1 MIHEEILHATFAD
14 IDKSEED
21 IKNQYIQ
28 PALEKKGWDKKH
40 MRLEYSYTAGRII
53 VQGSMK
59 HRKKGKRCDYI
70 LYVDENYP
78 IAVVEAKNR
87 KHAPGDGIQQAIDY
101 AKDLQLPFAYSS
113 NGEYFVEHDM
123 ATGEERTFG
132 MGEFPRPEELK
143 ERERNGQNLSQDGED
158 LIDIP
163 YYSDSDTW
171 PPRYYQRLA
180 INKTIEAIAKGR
192 KRLLLVMATGT
203 GKTYTAFQIIHRFL
217 KWKPNSRILYLAD
230 RNILIDQTM
239 QKDFRPFKKIMTKV
253 QGKNAEKGKQIYM
266 SLYGQWVDTK
276 KIEEETENPD
286 SVKANKN
293 HKHPYEAFARNYF
306 DMIVVDECHRSS
318 INEDKQWHKI
328 LEYFDQAIQ
337 IGMTATPK
345 SVDGADNLD
354 YFNDEGYPK
363 KPIFEY
369 KLIEGIKDGFLAPYT
384 VTKSFI
390 DKDLDGYVAEPDEV
404 DKDGNTLDKSIF
416 VRTEFGRTI
425 QIEGRQRIVA
435 HRITQMMKKV
445 GRMTKTIVFCPD
457 QEEALLM
464 RQMLIELNQDM
475 MKKNPNYI
483 VRITSDDSVGK
494 RLLDDFVD
502 PYAKYPVI
510 ATTSELLSTGVD
522 CKTCGLIVFD
532 KEVKNPT
539 TFKQMIGRG
548 TRIFEKKNKL
558 SFEILD
564 FRNATS
570 LFEKDFDGETK
581 SYEYHYKDNDNKQ
594 GKEEAAPK
602 GDTPIPT
609 TIRKYHVEG
618 GDSKI
623 VHEVVQYLDEN
634 GRTMRTE
641 KLTDF
646 TRRAI
651 KEKYPTLDAFRGA
664 WRDASKKQDLL
675 NELKEHEVF
684 IDAIREENPSL
695 KDCDAFDIICHVA
708 FDAEP
713 LTRQERI
720 KNVRKRDYLHKYE
733 PLAREV
739 LDKLMDKYGEFGLAD
754 IEDTK
759 ILNLDPFTQ
768 IAKRP
773 RILKQIFKGV
783 DDYEEQV
790 HKLINELYKEG

>member
-1 MIHEEILHATFAD
+1 MLNKELLAATFAD
-14 IDKSEED
+14 RELSEED
-21 IKNQYIQ
+21 IKSRFIQ
-28 PALEKKGWDKKH
+28 PALEDKGWDKQH
-40 MRLEYSYTAGRII
+40 MRLEYAYTAGRVI
-53 VQGSMK
+53 VQGSLK
-59 HRKKGKRCDYI
+59 FRKKGKRCDYI
-70 LYVDENYP
+70 LYTEDNYP
-78 IAVVEAKNR
+78 IAVVEAKDR
-87 KHAPGDGIQQAIDY
+87 KHEPGDGIQQAIDY

-123 ATGEERTFG
+123 ATGHERTFSIK
-132 MGEFPRPEELK
+132 EFPTPAELK
-143 ERERNGQNLSQDGED
+143 ERERTTKLYDDGED

-180 INKTIEAIAKGR
+180 INKTIEAIAEGR
-192 KRLLLVMATGT
+192 KRILLVMATGT

-217 KWKPNSRILYLAD
+217 KWKPNARILYLAD

-253 QGKNAEKGKQIYM
+253 QGKKAEGGKQLYM
-266 SLYGQWVDTK
+266 SLYGQWVDTQK
-276 KIEEETENPD
+276 VDEEIKNPENN
-286 SVKANKN
+286 KANEN
-293 HKHPYEAFARNYF
+293 HKHPYEGYARDFF

-369 KLIEGIKDGFLAPYT
+369 KLIEGIKDGFLAPYR

-390 DKDLDGYVAEPDEV
+390 DKDLDGYVAEPDEK
-404 DKDGNTLDKSIF
+404 DKDGNTLDKSVF

-510 ATTSELLSTGVD
+510 ATTSDLLSTGVD

-548 TRIFEKKNKL
+548 TRIFEKKGKL

-564 FRNATS
+564 FRNAT
-570 LFEKDFDGETK
+570 LPFEKDFDGDTEI
-581 SYEYHYKDNDNKQ
+581 EDYHQRK
-594 GKEEAAPK
+594 KEEAGGKEKQKPE
-602 GDTPIPT
+602 TPIPST
-609 TIRKYHVEG
+609 VKKYHVEG
-618 GDSKI
+618 RDSRI

-646 TRRAI
+646 TRKAI
-651 KEKYPTLDAFRGA
+651 KKQYPSLDAFRGA
-664 WRDASKKQDLL
+664 WRDALKKQDLL
-675 NELKEHEVF
+675 EELKEHEVL
-684 IDAIREENPSL
+684 IDAVREENPNL

-708 FDAEP
+708 YDAKP

-720 KNVRKRDYLHKYE
+720 NEVKKRNYLHKYE
-733 PLAREV
+733 GAAREV
-739 LDKLMDKYGEFGLAD
+739 LEKLMDKYGEVGVVN

-783 DDYEEQV
+783 NDYEEKV
-790 HKLINELYKEG
+790 HELINELYKEA